1 MTHGV
6 CRIQTVRNG
15 EGVEHTIVSDFKHCF
30 SFLKIHVNAGG
41 SNRGRPKQS
50 RARDPEVVGVW
61 ARRAQTVDSKES
73 EVAFVLHSVI
83 TQEHSGHEPTIGVEI
98 VFCFMPVFRSV
109 PVPVKFKSA
118 SPMNPLKS

>member
-6 CRIQTVRNG
+6 CRIQTVRNR
-15 EGVEHTIVSDFKHCF
+15 EGVEHTIVSNFKHCF

-61 ARRAQTVDSKES
+61 ARRAQTVDSKEG

-98 VFCFMPVFRSV
+98 VLLLHARV
-109 PVPVKFKSA
+109 
-118 SPMNPLKS
+118 